1 MFDLLYNLYIQ
12 HKKIYTLENNK
23 PNYLKP
29 SGNQGILVKTQE
41 ENSQWKLVSKNIIL
55 SATIDLLTHKKIFR
69 NDLKKY
75 GRTSFLHSLLAQ
87 LPFIK
92 VERNNDKSVV
102 SLIEYTTEELPEAQF
117 NQVVI
122 FLDEIIAGKYNP
134 QRISSQISEDSKK
147 RLKSRARQGLKILGF
162 LDSSFNMNEERLRKY
177 EQANSKVS
185 LIRDGI
191 LKHRYFKLIL
201 ELLRSSNSFTKEEK
215 LDSLVELGMH
225 IVRNSQGEN
234 LMKESVAKYRTRN
247 ILSWLEEVNLINS
260 DWNVIDSSSF
270 IHKKDE
276 FQRLRQDTFHSVI
289 IKLRKERAK
298 QLRKLLDSKNHISYD
313 AFNNEVW
320 NLGHAVLNGEKVDI
334 FEALSIRN
342 HTILNQLESEL
353 ENGSLKYLGNSI
365 WGSGSRVFGSGI
377 TSLSVNEKESIIRD
391 AVQLLNDEGMQ
402 PIEKAERIAS
412 LKGFGENSATGLVMV
427 FHPDEFGIYNV
438 RSKEALNKLGYEHH
452 DLESFHQQLSNLKN
466 DVDADDYIELDWFL
480 YWISLDTGEDH
491 GDHQY
496 WWVNQGQ
503 THRSEKQGGFL
514 WAPKQNKQG
523 RPLKHHVDLL
533 EAKVED
539 PIFTYSSGE
548 VKTVAIVR
556 EPTISQAQ
564 PDTISNGMWEKEGYY
579 TSVDYY
585 DLSPPIEKAEVP
597 EKWRIEE
604 EGPFDR
610 NGNVKQGYF
619 FNVTDD
625 FATNLFHR
633 FKERFPEEVHSYFEG
648 KGEIVEM
655 TDSELVSHIDS
666 YIASKGFYYEKEEV
680 ENLFLSLKTKPFVI
694 LSGISGTGKTK
705 IVQWF
710 AESVGAT
717 EKNSQFT
724 LIPVRPDWSDGS
736 DLLGYVDIKGEFQEG
751 PLTRVIRE
759 ASIHRNKPYFVLLD
773 EMNLARVEYYFS
785 DILSVME
792 SKRLENGELVT
803 SSILPEET
811 IGEHLGIPENLYFIG
826 TVNMDETTH
835 PFSKKVLDRANTIEF
850 NRVNL
855 NNFAFLENDDE
866 IENLEIQNQTL
877 SGEFLHLKDAYEGN
891 QDLVHRA
898 TDLLVE
904 VNRILE
910 QIGAHVGYRVRD
922 EVCFYCI
929 YNDQAGL
936 MTFNHAFDYQLLQKI
951 LPRLAGS
958 DARVL
963 RVLEDLYTFTSGKR
977 VSDDQLENL
986 VESAKQ
992 AAYPKS
998 AHKLLEMIR
1007 RFRDDGFTSFWT

>member
-1 MFDLLYNLYIQ
+1 M
-12 HKKIYTLENNK
+12 
-23 PNYLKP
+23 P

-41 ENSQWKLVSKNIIL
+41 TEKLDENSQWKLVSKNNIL
-55 SATIDLLTHKKIFR
+55 SATTDLLTDKRVFR
-69 NDLKKY
+69 DDLTKY
-75 GRTSFLHSLLAQ
+75 GRTAFLHSLLAQ
-87 LPFIK
+87 LPFAK

-102 SLIEYTTEELPEAQF
+102 SLIEYTTEELPEAQLD
-117 NQVVI
+117 QVLI

-134 QRISSQISEDSKK
+134 KRISGQITEDSKK

-162 LDSSFNMNEERLRKY
+162 LDSSFNKNDERIRKY

-185 LIRDGI
+185 IIRDGI
-191 LKHRYFKLIL
+191 LQHRYFKLVH

-234 LMKESVAKYRTRN
+234 LMKESVARYRTRN
-247 ILSWLEEVNLINS
+247 ILSWLEGVNLIDA
-260 DWNVIDSSSF
+260 DWNVIDNHGL
-270 IHKKDE
+270 HKIAE
-276 FQRLRQDTFHSVI
+276 FQRLRQDPFHSVI
-289 IKLRKERAK
+289 IRIRKDRAK
-298 QLRKLLDSKNHISYD
+298 QLRKLLDGKTHISMD
-313 AFNNEVW
+313 TFNNEVW
-320 NLGHAVLNGEKVDI
+320 NLGHTVLNGEKVDI
-334 FEALSIRN
+334 YEALALKN
-342 HTILNQLESEL
+342 QTILNQLEREL

-365 WGSGSRVFGSGI
+365 WGSGSRVYGSGL
-377 TSLSVNEKESIIRD
+377 TNLSVEDKESIIHQ
-391 AVQLLNDEGMQ
+391 AIQLLHDDMN
-402 PIEKAERIAS
+402 PINKAKRIAN

-466 DVDADDYIELDWFL
+466 DVNADDYIELDWFL
-480 YWISLDTGEDH
+480 YWISLDTGEDQ

-503 THRSEKQGGFL
+503 THHSEKKGGFL

-556 EPTISQAQ
+556 EPTIEQAQ

-585 DLSPPIEKAEVP
+585 DLSPPIEKSEVP
-597 EKWRIEE
+597 EKWRLEE

-619 FNVTDD
+619 FNLTDD

-633 FKERFPEEVHSYFEG
+633 FKERFPEEVHPYFEY
-648 KGEIVEM
+648 KGDKVEM
-655 TDSELVSHIDS
+655 TDSKLVSHIDA
-666 YIASKGFYYEKEEV
+666 YISSKGFYYEKEEV

-710 AESVGAT
+710 AESLGAT
-717 EKNSQFT
+717 EKNGQFT

-736 DLLGYVDIKGEFQEG
+736 DLLGYVDIKGEFQKG

-759 ASIHRNKPYFVLLD
+759 ASNDRDKPYFVLLD

-792 SKRLENGELVT
+792 SRRWENDEIVT
-803 SSILPEET
+803 SSVLPEET
-811 IGEHLGIPENLYFIG
+811 LGEHLGIPENLFVVG

-850 NRVNL
+850 NRVHL
-855 NNFAFLENDDE
+855 NNFSFLETIDE
-866 IENLEIQNQTL
+866 VEKLEIRNESL
-877 SGEFLHLKDAYEGN
+877 SGEYLHLKDAYEDN
-891 QDLVHRA
+891 QEIIHQA
-898 TDLLVE
+898 TNLLVDI
-904 VNRILE
+904 NRILE
-910 QIGAHVGYRVRD
+910 EIGAHVGYRVRD

-929 YNDQAGL
+929 YNEKAGL
-936 MTFNHAFDYQLLQKI
+936 MTFENAFDYQMLQKI

-963 RVLEDLYTFTSGKR
+963 RVLEDLYTIASGKR
-977 VSDDQLENL
+977 VSDEQLDNL
-986 VESAKQ
+986 VEASEQ
-992 AAYPKS
+992 ARFLKS
-998 AHKLLEMIR
+998 SRKLLEMIR

>member
-1 MFDLLYNLYIQ
+1 MKKIRTWDNNGEIVDLIARKKVDWSIFDFGSTIPQGFHEEFKIANKSIALNRGEKKEVLLIIAESEYSARLINIDRKDVPSDSLQIRYDQNKELKELLKSVFYSSYNL
-12 HKKIYTLENNK
+12 
-23 PNYLKP
+23 
-29 SGNQGILVKTQE
+29 
-41 ENSQWKLVSKNIIL
+41 L
-55 SATIDLLTHKKIFR
+55 SEIRKHRQK
-69 NDLKKY
+69 
-75 GRTSFLHSLLAQ
+75 G
-87 LPFIK
+87 
-92 VERNNDKSVV
+92 
-102 SLIEYTTEELPEAQF
+102 EELAHVP
-117 NQVVI
+117 
-122 FLDEIIAGKYNP
+122 D
-134 QRISSQISEDSKK
+134 
-147 RLKSRARQGLKILGF
+147 
-162 LDSSFNMNEERLRKY
+162 
-177 EQANSKVS
+177 
-185 LIRDGI
+185 
-191 LKHRYFKLIL
+191 
-201 ELLRSSNSFTKEEK
+201 
-215 LDSLVELGMH
+215 
-225 IVRNSQGEN
+225 
-234 LMKESVAKYRTRN
+234 
-247 ILSWLEEVNLINS
+247 
-260 DWNVIDSSSF
+260 
-270 IHKKDE
+270 
-276 FQRLRQDTFHSVI
+276 
-289 IKLRKERAK
+289 
-298 QLRKLLDSKNHISYD
+298 
-313 AFNNEVW
+313 
-320 NLGHAVLNGEKVDI
+320 
-334 FEALSIRN
+334 
-342 HTILNQLESEL
+342 
-353 ENGSLKYLGNSI
+353 
-365 WGSGSRVFGSGI
+365 
-377 TSLSVNEKESIIRD
+377 
-391 AVQLLNDEGMQ
+391 
-402 PIEKAERIAS
+402 EKAEYI
-412 LKGFGENSATGLVMV
+412 
-427 FHPDEFGIYNV
+427 EFYKTEEPF
-438 RSKEALNKLGYEHH
+438 RY
-452 DLESFHQQLSNLKN
+452 NLKFITN
-466 DVDADDYIELDWFL
+466 NSNTF
-480 YWISLDTGEDH
+480 
-491 GDHQY
+491 

-585 DLSPPIEKAEVP
+585 DLSPPIEKTEVP
-597 EKWRIEE
+597 EKWRLEE

-633 FKERFPEEVHSYFEG
+633 FKERFPEEVHPYFEH
-648 KGEIVEM
+648 KGDKVEM
-655 TDSELVSHIDS
+655 TDSKLVSHIDS
-666 YIASKGFYYEKEEV
+666 YISSKGFYYEKEEV

-717 EKNSQFT
+717 EENGQFT

-759 ASIHRNKPYFVLLD
+759 ASNHRDKPYFVLLD

-792 SKRLENGELVT
+792 SKRWEKGELLT

-855 NNFAFLENDDE
+855 NNFSFLETVDE
-866 IENLEIQNQTL
+866 IEKLEIQNEIL

-891 QDLVHRA
+891 QDIVHRA
-898 TDLLVE
+898 TNLLVE

-929 YNDQAGL
+929 YNDQADL
-936 MTFNHAFDYQLLQKI
+936 MTFENAFDYQLLQKI

-963 RVLEDLYTFTSGKR
+963 RVLEDLYTFTTGKR

-992 AAYPKS
+992 ATYPKS
-998 AHKLLEMIR
+998 ARKLLEMIR